1 MMRRMPLLLV
11 GAACGLVAGLIL
23 AGRTPT
29 ASDVVALP
37 GVGPAPAPPL
47 DVPAQSRGPAQGAQ
61 AGLPDFTEVASRAV
75 PAVTNISSI
84 QVVRTP
90 NSPFAADP
98 FFRYFFGDEDMF
110 GYREHRGESAG
121 SGVIVSPDGY
131 VLTNNH
137 VLGEHMKR
145 VTVILADRRE
155 RDAEVVGTDPWTDL
169 AVLKI
174 QGRNLPTMPWGDS
187 SKLKV
192 AEWVLAIGN
201 PYQLSQTVTLG
212 IVSAL
217 GRTSADTPLVD
228 FIQTDAAINPG
239 NSGGAL
245 VNGRGELVGIN
256 TAIITETRGYQGIGL
271 AVPSNLARRVLDD
284 LVRHG
289 AVRRGSIGAMRTVS
303 ITDALASELGLRSTR
318 GALVWE
324 MNRNSEAFQ
333 AGIRPGDVIEQFNG
347 QPVEDAAHFLRML
360 AEAPVG
366 SVATLTVN
374 RGGRRFD
381 VKVRVSQAG
390 APRSRAAL

>member
-11 GAACGLVAGLIL
+11 GAACGLVAGMVL
-23 AGRTPT
+23 AGRTQT
-29 ASDVVALP
+29 GSDVVALP
-37 GVGPAPAPPL
+37 GTPAAAPAPPAAAATAA
-47 DVPAQSRGPAQGAQ
+47 PPQGAQ
-61 AGLPDFTEVASRAV
+61 AGVPDFTEVASRAV

-84 QVVRTP
+84 QIVRTP

-110 GYREHRGESAG
+110 GYRERRGESAG

-137 VLGEHMKR
+137 VLGEQAKQ

-217 GRTSADTPLVD
+217 GRTTADTPLVD

-245 VNGRGELVGIN
+245 VNRRGELVGIN

-271 AVPSNLARRVLDD
+271 AVPSNLARRVLEDI
-284 LVRHG
+284 VRHG
-289 AVRRGSIGAMRTVS
+289 AVRRGSIGAIRTVS
-303 ITDALASELGLRSTR
+303 ITDALASELGLRSTS

-324 MNRNSEAFQ
+324 MNRSSEAFQ
-333 AGIRPGDVIEQFNG
+333 AGIRPGDVIERFNG

-360 AEAPVG
+360 ADAPIG
-366 SVATLTVN
+366 SVATLSVN

-390 APRSRAAL
+390 GPRRRAAL